1 MEKKIIS
8 FIDELKSNKK
18 LSSFDE
24 ASTKQAVVLRLL
36 SFLGWDIFNVEEV
49 YPDYSAN
56 SSNVSYALRI
66 KNTNKAFIEV
76 KRVHS
81 KLDSYQKSLVNLAS
95 REGVNLAVLTNGIT
109 WWFYLI
115 SANGSW
121 QRKWFYSI
129 DLVKQKPETF
139 VPNLIDLLEKTKIAK
154 GQSLKAAKSLFQR
167 KRQKLAANFLPEAWN
182 QIISQPNKIFV
193 ELLSDQTE
201 KLCRYKVDAKSIQ
214 KFLDKHMDKWLV
226 KNVAGTGAA
235 PPSATMATDILD
247 LDDELSSAKPEAS
260 PKEEPAEI
268 SQSFADLSIRSFR
281 FNGNSYQV
289 RAWDEVLP
297 TLCDYFATTH
307 TKDFEK
313 VLWISDDQK
322 TCFSRYSDQL
332 RIPEKIKRT
341 DIFVET
347 KMTPDEVVKTAKKLL
362 EEFGYNR
369 NDLSIDAR

>member
-1 MEKKIIS
+1 MEKKIVS
-8 FIDELKSNKK
+8 FINDLKSNKK
-18 LSSFDE
+18 LAAFDE

-36 SFLGWDIFNVEEV
+36 SFLGWDIFDVEQV

-66 KNTNKAFIEV
+66 KNTNKVFIEV

-81 KLDSYQKSLVNLAS
+81 KLDNHQKSLVNLAS
-95 REGVNLAVLTNGIT
+95 REGVNLAVLTNGTI

-115 SANGSW
+115 SANGNW

-129 DLVKQKPETF
+129 DLIKQKPDAF
-139 VPNLIDLLEKTKIAK
+139 VPNLMDLLSKTKVAK
-154 GQSLKAAKSLFQR
+154 GQSLKAAKTLFQR

-182 QIISQPNKIFV
+182 QILSQPNKIFV
-193 ELLSDQTE
+193 ELLSEQTE
-201 KLCRYKVDAKSIQ
+201 KLCRYKVDTKSIQ
-214 KFLDKHMDKWLV
+214 KFLDKHLDKWLV

-247 LDDELSSAKPEAS
+247 LDDELSSVTPKVSRKKEAV
-260 PKEEPAEI
+260 EITQTFAE
-268 SQSFADLSIRSFR
+268 LSIRSFR
-281 FNGNSYQV
+281 FNGNNYPV

-297 TLCDYFATTH
+297 TLCNYFAATH

-332 RIPEKIKRT
+332 RIPEKIKQT

-347 KMTPDEVVKTAKKLL
+347 KMTPDEVVKTAEKLL
-362 EEFGYNR
+362 DGFGYDR